1 MKFWYLLK
9 DYFPQLKYGKGSAAQ
24 RRRKWVFGGK
34 CRETGRVFLAL
45 CTNNKRTKKSLWP
58 IILRNVKIGSM
69 LHTDG
74 WRAYRK
80 LPSLGYRHRW
90 VDHSNSVAKC
100 DGNDKNIREKIFT
113 DWGKKIGENMQFCKM
128 KHSLGTFVQ
137 LIFNFCVL
145 LLTFFSLFKGFAPSK
160 RTYILQL
167 CTANIMSILMIQA
180 CTQMASKANGGKS
193 KGGCLREEDITLHN
207 TSTYTCGLKI
217 KRLRRRIHFGH

>member
-1 MKFWYLLK
+1 MSKLAVCFIQMAGERIESCLPL
-9 DYFPQLKYGKGSAAQ
+9 DIAIAGSTTATVLQ
-24 RRRKWVFGGK
+24 NVT
-34 CRETGRVFLAL
+34 EM
-45 CTNNKRTKKSLWP
+45 TKIS
-58 IILRNVKIGSM
+58 VK
-69 LHTDG
+69 
-74 WRAYRK
+74 K
-80 LPSLGYRHRW
+80 
-90 VDHSNSVAKC
+90 
-100 DGNDKNIREKIFT
+100 FT

-128 KHSLGTFVQ
+128 KHSLGKFVQ